1 MKGSRAG
8 TSNTGR
14 SGAAPSRAAPS
25 RAPTPGAAT
34 SGAATSGAA
43 RSTHARPPAGLSA
56 PDAAETAAPELAQAI
71 LAGTPDAI
79 VVVDDAGRIAEFN
92 PAAEHVFGLN
102 RAEALG
108 QDMIGLLVPARRRRA
123 YRAALARFS
132 GTGDQEALRRLHRRS
147 ATSALR
153 ADGTEFSV
161 ESTVLPLAAG
171 GARFCCEVIRDTSD
185 LTQATSALAESE
197 QRFRLLSTL
206 APVGILQTDA
216 DGKAVFVND
225 RWCALTGL
233 TADEALRQGWAGV
246 LDPECADFV
255 EAVWMDA
262 QHAGEEFQ
270 AEIELRSRPGSV
282 KWIEGTAVP
291 LQDASGRIVGY
302 LGIMADIS
310 ARKAADAE
318 RETMLAAERDARRIA
333 AENAERLLTAELKAR
348 KATEAARRKLD
359 EQNKRLRELDELK
372 TQFMTTLSHELRS
385 PLTSIVSFT
394 ELLKDAKP
402 PPGPQ
407 AAEFLDII
415 ERNSDR
421 LLRLV
426 SDLLLLGHLE
436 TGSLPLDLAKVS
448 AADLTEEAIRARSA
462 PAYRRGITIEFAAD
476 DGPPLRID
484 RLRMLQVLDNL
495 ISNAIK
501 FTEPGGTITVTARCD
516 GDEWRIDVADSG
528 IGIPAEDQDKI
539 FDRFFRAANARI
551 EAVPGT
557 GLGLSVVQA
566 IVDVHGGRL
575 AVQSIPGKGSTFS
588 LYLRAA
594 R

>member
-1 MKGSRAG
+1 MTSGGMKTASSMGAAGDRPDHVPRDGTRRVKGSRAG
-8 TSNTGR
+8 TSSTGR

-25 RAPTPGAAT
+25 RAPTPGAATSGAAT

-56 PDAAETAAPELAQAI
+56 PDAAETAAPELAHAI
-71 LAGTPDAI
+71 LDGTPDAL
-79 VVVDDAGRIAEFN
+79 ALAAAPGRIAEFN

-132 GTGDQEALRRLHRRS
+132 GTGDREALGRLHRRS
-147 ATSALR
+147 AAGALR

-282 KWIEGTAVP
+282 KWIESTALP
-291 LQDASGRIVGY
+291 LQDRTGLIVRDP
-302 LGIMADIS
+302 GIMAAIS
-310 ARKAADAE
+310 AR
-318 RETMLAAERDARRIA
+318 
-333 AENAERLLTAELKAR
+333 
-348 KATEAARRKLD
+348 
-359 EQNKRLRELDELK
+359 
-372 TQFMTTLSHELRS
+372 
-385 PLTSIVSFT
+385 
-394 ELLKDAKP
+394 
-402 PPGPQ
+402 Q
-407 AAEFLDII
+407 AA
-415 ERNSDR
+415 
-421 LLRLV
+421 V
-426 SDLLLLGHLE
+426 
-436 TGSLPLDLAKVS
+436 
-448 AADLTEEAIRARSA
+448 
-462 PAYRRGITIEFAAD
+462 
-476 DGPPLRID
+476 
-484 RLRMLQVLDNL
+484 
-495 ISNAIK
+495 
-501 FTEPGGTITVTARCD
+501 
-516 GDEWRIDVADSG
+516 
-528 IGIPAEDQDKI
+528 
-539 FDRFFRAANARI
+539 
-551 EAVPGT
+551 
-557 GLGLSVVQA
+557 
-566 IVDVHGGRL
+566 
-575 AVQSIPGKGSTFS
+575 
-588 LYLRAA
+588 
-594 R
+594 